1 VSLLDLLRRPPA
13 MHAED
18 ERHGRPTEMYNYQA
32 EFMAYLDEVK
42 GMNSEEMSNGM
53 MKAEFRSFVEDFN
66 TATMVRLPVSEAHT
80 ISRKRAILTRL
91 APRTQPHEK
100 FYGMA
105 RFERSEAQRKKK
117 EGEKLL
123 RKQMKAAAREVQC
136 TEGRVSYR
144 IAQAPP
150 DSCPTVSYQ

>member
-1 VSLLDLLRRPPA
+1 
-13 MHAED
+13 
-18 ERHGRPTEMYNYQA
+18 MYNYQA

-66 TATMVRLPVSEAHT
+66 TATMVRLPVDR
-80 ISRKRAILTRL
+80 IGSRKRATLTTL

-105 RFERSEAQRKKK
+105 KFERSEAQRKKK

-123 RKQMKAAAREVQC
+123 RKQMKTAAREVQC
-136 TEGRVSYR
+136 NARSFTHRARHTGGDNYASC
-144 IAQAPP
+144 APM
-150 DSCPTVSYQ
+150 

>member
-1 VSLLDLLRRPPA
+1 
-13 MHAED
+13 
-18 ERHGRPTEMYNYQA
+18 MYNYQA

-66 TATMVRLPVSEAHT
+66 TATMVRVLVDRVEAHP
-80 ISRKRAILTRL
+80 IWRKRVNLTRL

-136 TEGRVSYR
+136 
-144 IAQAPP
+144 IAGSLAHLRERDLLDGSCTS
-150 DSCPTVSYQ
+150 DST